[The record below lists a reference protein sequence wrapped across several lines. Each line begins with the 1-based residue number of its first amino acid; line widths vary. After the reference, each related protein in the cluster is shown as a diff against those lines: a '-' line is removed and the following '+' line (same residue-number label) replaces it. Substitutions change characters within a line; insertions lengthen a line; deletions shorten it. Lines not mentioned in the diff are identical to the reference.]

1 MTELMYT
8 GAEFLYAQDVTVR
21 GELRSM
27 GLLDGSPEPH
37 LTAKGRDWLKAL
49 EDVEIQEVSEHGEL
63 AADLVLS
70 TNGLFR

>member
-1 MTELMYT
+1 MIELMYT
-8 GAEFLYAQDVTVR
+8 GTESLYGEGFTTRA
-21 GELRSM
+21 ELRQV

-49 EDVEIQEVSEHGEL
+49 EDIETQEVSEYGEQ

>member
-1 MTELMYT
+1 MIDLMYT
-8 GAEFLYAQDVTVR
+8 GSEFMYGLDGTTR
-21 GELRSM
+21 SELRQV

-49 EDVEIQEVSEHGEL
+49 SDIETDEVSEYGEQ

>member
-8 GAEFLYAQDVTVR
+8 GSEFLYSDVFTTR
-21 GELRSM
+21 DELRSI

-49 EDVEIQEVSEHGEL
+49 EDIETHEVSEYGEQ

>member
-1 MTELMYT
+1 MIDLMYT
-8 GAEFLYAQDVTVR
+8 GSEFMYGQDATTR
-21 GELRSM
+21 TELRQL

-37 LTAKGRDWLKAL
+37 LTAKGRDWLKEL
-49 EDVEIQEVSEHGEL
+49 EDIETHEVSEYGEQ

>member
-1 MTELMYT
+1 MTDLMYT
-8 GAEFLYAQDVTVR
+8 GAELMYGHDMTTRA
-21 GELRSM
+21 ELRQI

-49 EDVEIQEVSEHGEL
+49 EDIETEEVSEYGEQ